1 MNLLDTAIFPCQSV
15 CHKICCSK
23 KNQLISPDTEQKF
36 NQKKEREREK
46 INMIKIGKI
55 INYQREEHHRQRN
68 PGNFT
73 LFLFNFSIGLFRAES
88 EEQIN
93 GQRIISGLS
102 MLNVTKRGWFRCEH
116 YPITGSRSKILKRIW
131 REREREGG
139 RDEDSSFL
147 TCRRNKLDL

>member
-36 NQKKEREREK
+36 NQKKREKEREK

-102 MLNVTKRGWFRCEH
+102 MLNVTKRG
-116 YPITGSRSKILKRIW
+116 
-131 REREREGG
+131 
-139 RDEDSSFL
+139 
-147 TCRRNKLDL
+147 